1 MNFKDFL
8 NEKVNYMSLNQLKK
22 QLKKDYGSKAS
33 SLKIV
38 KVKGGVSIQ
47 TPGGQELE
55 RYNNVPKLGYTVVE
69 EKNPRIPRK
78 KGQPA
83 NSKKHSDL
91 YTDENPKGTI
101 KGLGFKDVETAE
113 KSVKKI
119 EGSGKSHA
127 HKIQAAIAMEQRAR
141 VMGKKAEAA
150 VYRKFINKMKEITK
164 SKNESLEESRGDL
177 MKSAEYLK
185 LINQAMSAM
194 PGSPKQKGIIK
205 KINAI
210 RVKAG
215 FKPLDEADG
224 CWDGFKKVGMK
235 KKGNRLVPNCVPE
248 EIEEEMKCP
257 PATQDLSINTK
268 NRDATI
274 KKYNYGPLN
283 VDEPGNYWEK
293 IAKYW
298 KTTTAA
304 AKKSLCANCV
314 AFDISPRM
322 KDCMPGKTSDK
333 DGVLGY
339 CWMHHFKCHSARACH
354 TWAKGGPI
362 KDNKT
367 SEEWQEK
374 SGITEGKGKPES
386 WESGFERRV
395 VKTTKPEHK
404 EKGYEWRI
412 KGKDRPEVTI
422 KLYRSKPSFA
432 EFKKQMKRVAGWEF
446 GG

>member
-1 MNFKDFL
+1 MSFKDYL
-8 NEKVNYMSLNQLKK
+8 NEK
-22 QLKKDYGSKAS
+22 D
-33 SLKIV
+33 
-38 KVKGGVSIQ
+38 
-47 TPGGQELE
+47 
-55 RYNNVPKLGYTVVE
+55 
-69 EKNPRIPRK
+69 NPRIPRK

-101 KGLGFKDVETAE
+101 KGLGFKDVDTAE

-119 EGSGKSHA
+119 ENSGKTHA
-127 HKIQAAIAMEQRAR
+127 HKVQAAIAMEQRAR

-164 SKNESLEESRGDL
+164 KKNESLEEARADL

-235 KKGNRLVPNCVPE
+235 KKGDKLVPNCVPE
-248 EIEEEMKCP
+248 SIEEEMKCP

-283 VDEPGNYWEK
+283 VDEPGDYWDK

-314 AFDISPRM
+314 AFDI
-322 KDCMPGKTSDK
+322 
-333 DGVLGY
+333 
-339 CWMHHFKCHSARACH
+339 
-354 TWAKGGPI
+354 
-362 KDNKT
+362 
-367 SEEWQEK
+367 
-374 SGITEGKGKPES
+374 
-386 WESGFERRV
+386 
-395 VKTTKPEHK
+395 
-404 EKGYEWRI
+404 
-412 KGKDRPEVTI
+412 
-422 KLYRSKPSFA
+422 
-432 EFKKQMKRVAGWEF
+432 
-446 GG
+446 

>member
-8 NEKVNYMSLNQLKK
+8 NEKVKYMNLNQLKK

-38 KVKGGVSIQ
+38 KIKGGVSIQ
-47 TPGGQELE
+47 TPSGQELE

-69 EKNPRIPRK
+69 
-78 KGQPA
+78 
-83 NSKKHSDL
+83 
-91 YTDENPKGTI
+91 
-101 KGLGFKDVETAE
+101 
-113 KSVKKI
+113 
-119 EGSGKSHA
+119 
-127 HKIQAAIAMEQRAR
+127 
-141 VMGKKAEAA
+141 
-150 VYRKFINKMKEITK
+150 
-164 SKNESLEESRGDL
+164 KNESLEESRGDL

-235 KKGNRLVPNCVPE
+235 KKGDKVVPNCVPE

-257 PATQDLSINTK
+257 PATQDLAINTK

-304 AKKSLCANCV
+304 AK
-314 AFDISPRM
+314 
-322 KDCMPGKTSDK
+322 
-333 DGVLGY
+333 
-339 CWMHHFKCHSARACH
+339 
-354 TWAKGGPI
+354 
-362 KDNKT
+362 
-367 SEEWQEK
+367 
-374 SGITEGKGKPES
+374 
-386 WESGFERRV
+386 
-395 VKTTKPEHK
+395 
-404 EKGYEWRI
+404 
-412 KGKDRPEVTI
+412 
-422 KLYRSKPSFA
+422 
-432 EFKKQMKRVAGWEF
+432 
-446 GG
+446 

>member
-8 NEKVNYMSLNQLKK
+8 NEKVKYMNLNQLKK

-38 KVKGGVSIQ
+38 KIKGGVSIQ
-47 TPGGQELE
+47 TPSGQELE

-69 EKNPRIPRK
+69 
-78 KGQPA
+78 
-83 NSKKHSDL
+83 
-91 YTDENPKGTI
+91 
-101 KGLGFKDVETAE
+101 
-113 KSVKKI
+113 
-119 EGSGKSHA
+119 
-127 HKIQAAIAMEQRAR
+127 
-141 VMGKKAEAA
+141 
-150 VYRKFINKMKEITK
+150 
-164 SKNESLEESRGDL
+164 KNESLEESRGDL

-235 KKGNRLVPNCVPE
+235 KKGDKVVPNCVPE

-257 PATQDLSINTK
+257 PATQDLAINTK

-304 AKKSLCANCV
+304 AKKSLCGNCV
-314 AFDISPRM
+314 AFDVSPRM

-339 CWMHHFKCHSARACH
+339 CWMHHFKCHSARSCH

-404 EKGYEWRI
+404 EKGYDWRI
-412 KGKDRPEVTI
+412 KGKDRAEVTI
-422 KLYRSKPSFA
+422 KLYRTKPSFA